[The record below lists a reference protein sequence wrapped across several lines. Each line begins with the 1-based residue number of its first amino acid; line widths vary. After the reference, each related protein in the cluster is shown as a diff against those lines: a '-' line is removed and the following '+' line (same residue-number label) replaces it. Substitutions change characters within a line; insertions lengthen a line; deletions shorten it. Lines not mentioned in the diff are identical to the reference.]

1 MDAPDSGRN
10 SLTSEVSTA
19 PALSGKEW
27 DGFAVLDEEIIYRS
41 ATAAH
46 PTTIPSPSPHSPMKA
61 SEGASSDTS
70 SATFDAAPPAPP
82 PSLRGS
88 AQQSS
93 EDDEVAALSSLWRE
107 MRIQSS
113 ELSASLRM
121 AAQGIDEIDALN
133 TTLAS
138 SIDAARAAAA
148 PPPPSPGAVP
158 NDMGKRGRSESSGL
172 PQLQEA
178 MLHPRKQ
185 PSEPSPPSPVAAA
198 AVPPAADAAAAA
210 AADGGS
216 LSVAELLALV
226 EKERGAHAAFRE
238 ELAANSAAL
247 ARLQQQ
253 NTTLR
258 EQLAQLRAAA
268 DAADAA
274 RRRG

>member
-27 DGFAVLDEEIIYRS
+27 DGFAVLDEEIVYRS
-41 ATAAH
+41 ATAAQ

-88 AQQSS
+88 AQPSS

-121 AAQGIDEIDALN
+121 AAQGIDEI
-133 TTLAS
+133 
-138 SIDAARAAAA
+138 I
-148 PPPPSPGAVP
+148 PCSPA
-158 NDMGKRGRSESSGL
+158 E
-172 PQLQEA
+172 
-178 MLHPRKQ
+178 ML
-185 PSEPSPPSPVAAA
+185 EVWGN
-198 AVPPAADAAAAA
+198 VIV
-210 AADGGS
+210 GEGF
-216 LSVAELLALV
+216 
-226 EKERGAHAAFRE
+226 KERIIEYESDHVC
-238 ELAANSAAL
+238 
-247 ARLQQQ
+247 
-253 NTTLR
+253 T
-258 EQLAQLRAAA
+258 
-268 DAADAA
+268 
-274 RRRG
+274 

>member
-41 ATAAH
+41 ATAAQ

-61 SEGASSDTS
+61 SEGSSSDTS
-70 SATFDAAPPAPP
+70 AATFDAAPPAPP

-88 AQQSS
+88 AQPSS

-133 TTLAS
+133 TTLAT

-148 PPPPSPGAVP
+148 PPPLSPGAVP
-158 NDMGKRGRSESSGL
+158 NDLGKRGRSESSGL

-185 PSEPSPPSPVAAA
+185 PSEPSPPPPAAVA
-198 AVPPAADAAAAA
+198 AVPPAADAAAAAA

-216 LSVAELLALV
+216 LSVAELLA
-226 EKERGAHAAFRE
+226 ERRVGAS
-238 ELAANSAAL
+238 LL
-247 ARLQQQ
+247 L
-253 NTTLR
+253 
-258 EQLAQLRAAA
+258 
-268 DAADAA
+268 D
-274 RRRG
+274 

>member
-27 DGFAVLDEEIIYRS
+27 DGFAVLEEEIVYRS
-41 ATAAH
+41 ATAAQ

-61 SEGASSDTS
+61 SEGDTS

-88 AQQSS
+88 AQPSS
-93 EDDEVAALSSLWRE
+93 EDDEIAALSSLWRE

-158 NDMGKRGRSESSGL
+158 NDLGKRGRSESSGL

-185 PSEPSPPSPVAAA
+185 PSEPSPPPPAAA
-198 AVPPAADAAAAA
+198 ALPPAADAAAAA
-210 AADGGS
+210 AAADGG
-216 LSVAELLALV
+216 
-226 EKERGAHAAFRE
+226 G
-238 ELAANSAAL
+238 
-247 ARLQQQ
+247 
-253 NTTLR
+253 
-258 EQLAQLRAAA
+258 
-268 DAADAA
+268 
-274 RRRG
+274 GGGGGIGGGW